1 MLHISLENFITQN
14 DVSLEIQIGFRKSYI
29 TADHILT
36 LKAVIDKCFKKSSHL
51 YTCFVDLKK
60 AFDTVWRETLFRKL
74 ESCNINGNILDTIKS
89 MYSEVNYS
97 IKLPYVSL
105 IL

>member
-1 MLHISLENFITQN
+1 MLHTSLENFITQN
-14 DVSLEIQIGFRKSYI
+14 DVSLEIQIGFRKSYR